1 MTSVDLPSQH
11 LSVCHS
17 AIFMIFGHLNRGV
30 SLQQHRHK
38 LGPGSD
44 GARAAQS
51 LTPPAPRSRGRLGQ
65 VTDPTFPA
73 CALYPIH
80 HLPYPMLPD
89 MFSIKLSRKIVVES
103 TAFRSVHRVC
113 PSQWNK
119 F

>member
-1 MTSVDLPSQH
+1 MKIEYGVDLPSQH

-17 AIFMIFGHLNRGV
+17 AIFMIFGSGITERHC
-30 SLQQHRHK
+30 HK

-73 CALYPIH
+73 CALYSIH

-89 MFSIKLSRKIVVES
+89 MFSIKLSRKIVVLHS
-103 TAFRSVHRVC
+103 GLCIGSACMSITT
-113 PSQWNK
+113 
-119 F
+119 